1 MEQTNLFDL
10 PKEIKVKI
18 LNPPVEFTVPLQ
30 PINIPM
36 ANKIDSFHS
45 DDTQTK
51 RLSQKERIL
60 SMLKNMGP
68 ATQREISEDTGIA
81 RHLIPDRLLVLQREN
96 KVKIIG
102 AVIDNTTNREVTV
115 YDAV

>member
-1 MEQTNLFDL
+1 MTQPTLFD
-10 PKEIKVKI
+10 
-18 LNPPVEFTVPLQ
+18 Q
-30 PINIPM
+30 PAVNIPL
-36 ANKIDSFHS
+36 AAKIDSYYS
-45 DDTQTK
+45 KDTQTK
-51 RLSQKERIL
+51 RISQKERIL
-60 SMLKNMGP
+60 ATLKYLGP
-68 ATQREISEDTGIA
+68 KTQREISELTGIA

>member
-1 MEQTNLFDL
+1 MTQPTLFDQ
-10 PKEIKVKI
+10 
-18 LNPPVEFTVPLQ
+18 PV
-30 PINIPM
+30 NIPLR
-36 ANKIDSFHS
+36 NKIDSFYS
-45 DDTQTK
+45 EATQTK
-51 RLSQKERIL
+51 RVSQKERIL

-102 AVIDNTTNREVTV
+102 AVIDNKTNREVTV
-115 YDAV
+115 YEAI